1 VPVLTHLVG
10 ELLGANTPIG
20 GAVTMAGVAIALR

>member
-20 GAVTMAGVAIALR
+20 GAVIIAGVAIVLR